1 MDHVPC
7 LKKKDHLKTK
17 AELLMRE
24 DDVLVIWYPDGT
36 RFTQHADGTQILTH
50 PNGDI
55 VVDHPDY
62 STVTISS
69 EK

>member
-36 RFTQHADGTQILTH
+36 RFTQHADGTQILTN